1 MYCLRCLL
9 CGPHVTNSK
18 DDSDQDL
25 GISRRR
31 YIRFGLWG
39 PSRYLDTKYPNPAQ
53 AVERVE
59 CIVLVN
65 KFQAGRT
72 ACCGAF
78 RGGGEG
84 GTIPMEVD
92 TPTSTSTT
100 TQAAATPGTSRTL
113 IPSTSPI
120 QQGPDPGL
128 STCVTDVSGSSS
140 RRGRSG
146 ARGRAQGGRGRGG
159 HEREQQRRGRGSG
172 PPVVRPEAMVRG
184 RGDRVEARAEARAR
198 QLSAGSGTCPGR
210 CVATAER
217 SGGPV
222 GN

>member
-1 MYCLRCLL
+1 MADWMPRAATAPPMPQLTLPAPQEPIPDTPPPR
-9 CGPHVTNSK
+9 PRQVA
-18 DDSDQDL
+18 
-25 GISRRR
+25 
-31 YIRFGLWG
+31 
-39 PSRYLDTKYPNPAQ
+39 PSRPPT
-53 AVERVE
+53 
-59 CIVLVN
+59 
-65 KFQAGRT
+65 
-72 ACCGAF
+72 
-78 RGGGEG
+78 G
-84 GTIPMEVD
+84 GTMPMEVG
-92 TPTSTSTT
+92 TPSSTSTT

-140 RRGRSG
+140 RSGRSG

-184 RGDRVEARAEARAR
+184 RGDRVGARAEARAR